1 EGPPTMEFGEFVT
14 LPEKAPRVFSATS
27 FRAGS
32 DQLPGSSSETTPNP
46 FAAWEVL
53 EDHKPPEVW
62 RIEGTDMVN
71 GSRCLKLVGVQQ
83 SDEWEHPRADRGA
96 WRRRDDIW
104 LAPKLGVAVKVERII
119 EKREPA
125 HQDVSQRLVVQ
136 YELQDNM

>member
-1 EGPPTMEFGEFVT
+1 
-14 LPEKAPRVFSATS
+14 
-27 FRAGS
+27 
-32 DQLPGSSSETTPNP
+32 
-46 FAAWEVL
+46 
-53 EDHKPPEVW
+53 
-62 RIEGTDMVN
+62 MVN

-104 LAPKLGVAVKVERII
+104 LAPELGVAVKVERII

-136 YELQDNM
+136 YELQDNMQYRNQLFEDRREEIRQARKFNEALAHLTHTQSSSA